1 MSKSPRSLLVAKY
14 ITPLIAFGIASAA
27 IPGTATTY
35 VPKTNNGYGNGYRV
49 FLSPASHSPDR
60 PSCLTADPLAT
71 ENEMA
76 WMNSA
81 TATNGYD
88 PNSLDLTER
97 GWTVQIGSGT
107 NQEKVIQ
114 ANTWGT
120 HIFVSVHSNGI
131 LGGCTTTQAKA
142 GTWGM
147 YRTSDTNSK
156 NLADWFHYWVSP
168 ASPGT
173 NDKSCLISTCS
184 NSTTLLEME
193 TSKAPTRA
201 YLEQE
206 FHDYQAGATWM
217 INNIT
222 WQWRIAASID
232 GHYGNPR

>member
-1 MSKSPRSLLVAKY
+1 MLRKTLTALLAL
-14 ITPLIAFGIASAA
+14 TAA
-27 IPGTATTY
+27 GTAMAGTPTTY
-35 VPKTNNGYGNGYRV
+35 YPATNGGYGNGYRV

-60 PSCLTADPLAT
+60 QSCLSDPLAT

-76 WMNSA
+76 WMNSSSA
-81 TATNGYD
+81 TRGYD
-88 PNSLDLTER
+88 ANSLDLTER

-107 NQEKVIQ
+107 NQEKINQ
-114 ANTWGT
+114 GNAWGA
-120 HIFVSVHSNGI
+120 HIYVSVHSNAI
-131 LGGCTTTQAKA
+131 LGGCTTTQAKG

-173 NDKSCLISTCS
+173 NDKSCLISSCS
-184 NSTTLLEME
+184 QYNTLAEME
-193 TSKAPTRA
+193 GSTAHTRA

-217 INNIT
+217 LNNT
-222 WQWRIAASID
+222 AWQWRIAASID